1 MHCRQRWHQ
10 KKRKARRALRLH
22 NRLTMAHTGREPDSP
37 SPLTGFSPDAAAFNY

>member
-22 NRLTMAHTGREPDSP
+22 NWLTMAQTSHG
-37 SPLTGFSPDAAAFNY
+37 AASVSVLPVTATTELK